1 MKPFVAHEGQAVV
14 LPVANVDTD
23 QIIPA
28 RFLRKPRSAGY
39 GNFLLHDLRFDA
51 NGRSVADFPLN
62 RTEAPSFLIAGSNFG
77 CGSSREGAVYALVD
91 YGFRAVI
98 APRIADIFRNNSVR
112 NGLVPIELPDDEY
125 DRLAQAVEADPKSD
139 MKVDI
144 QACTISHPALAPIS
158 FVIDEG
164 SRKRLLKGLDDIAET
179 AERFGAIEDFAASY
193 RKDRPWT
200 WPASPDKEAR

>member
-62 RTEAPSFLIAGSNFG
+62 RAEAPSFLIAGSNFG

-125 DRLAQAVEADPKSD
+125 DRLAQAVEADPARE
-139 MKVDI
+139 MKVDL
-144 QACTISHPALAPIS
+144 QTCTLSHPALAPIS